1 MDFSWIDDFLMYLG
15 SERGLAKATIDSY
28 RSDLLHFSKNVEL
41 SSATIQEIAEYF
53 KGLKSLGLKDVS
65 INRKIVA
72 IKVFYKFLKRESYIQ
87 KNPTSGLELKKIQLP
102 PPKSWNVA
110 LLDKFFSS
118 IPKDNLQGIRD
129 YAVFLTMYASGL
141 RVSEV
146 TTLEII
152 HVKEDMLLVKG
163 KGSKERTVPIA
174 KIAIDAIDNYLKNR
188 DDDHKELFLDD
199 KNKKMTRFFVFSRLK
214 FYLKKSGMPN
224 YSPHTLRHAFAT
236 HLLDGKADLR
246 LIQELLGH
254 SSIKTTDRYTHVAKE
269 KLIQAFD
276 TFHPKP

>member
-1 MDFSWIDDFLMYLG
+1 MYSSWINDFLVYLG
-15 SERGLAKATIDSY
+15 SERGLSKATINSY
-28 RSDLLHFSKNVEL
+28 RSDLLHFSKNIKI
-41 SSATIQEIAEYF
+41 SCATINDIAEY
-53 KGLKSLGLKDVS
+53 LKDLKNLGLKDVS
-65 INRKIVA
+65 INRKTVT

-87 KNPTSGLELKKIQLP
+87 KNPTFGLELKKIQLP
-102 PPKSWNVA
+102 PPKSWSIN
-110 LLDKFFSS
+110 LLNNFFAS
-118 IPKDNLQGIRD
+118 IPKDSIQGVRD

-146 TTLEII
+146 TNLEITN
-152 HVKEDMLLVKG
+152 VKDDMLLVKG

-174 KIAIDAIDNYLKNR
+174 KIATDAIDNYLKNR
-188 DDDHKELFLDD
+188 DDDYKELFLND

-214 FYLKKSGMPN
+214 SYLKKINMTS

-276 TFHPKP
+276 SFHPKP